1 MINFTQ
7 MHYENKTY
15 SRNTDPSVTKW
26 GVEMF
31 WFLFNFVNIIFLKEF
46 FKFFVPAFSFN
57 DRIPKKMFFNE

>member
-1 MINFTQ
+1 

-26 GVEMF
+26 GIEMF

-46 FKFFVPAFSFN
+46 FKFFIPAFSFN
-57 DRIPKKMFFNE
+57 DRISEE